1 MVTSLLASTKW
12 YPILFDSPLNAVRSV
27 ATWLTVAIAISALS
41 CVLVLKL
48 LKKDETLAKLLK
60 YGLMSVIVYAAVVGI
75 VLLALT
81 FAEDGI
87 VVMLFVPLLIL
98 LLAVAGSAVT
108 LFLKRN
114 KLIYVICGSV
124 TGAAL
129 VAVLVCMGVYSAD
142 SVQMNDQIALYVCA
156 AGLTAA
162 VIVTAIFC
170 DGKNKFKFDS
180 KSISYAA
187 ICIAM
192 SFALSYMRIVR
203 MPQGGSITP
212 ASLLPLM
219 LYAFMFGPKKG
230 VFAGF
235 IYGILQAF
243 QSSDGVIHP
252 AQFVLDYPAAFACI
266 GLAGLFANL
275 KALEKLPQVQFLLG
289 GIVAGLGRF
298 VMHFISGTFAFGIYA
313 PEGQPAWLYSLGYQA
328 GYVLP
333 DIAIAVAIG
342 VFVLCSPAI
351 VRLVRK
357 VNAVKPAAAVETAQ
371 PAEAETTAEN

>member
-27 ATWLTVAIAISALS
+27 ATWLTVAIAIAFVLCAL
-41 CVLVLKL
+41 L
-48 LKKDETLAKLLK
+48 LKGETRTKFLK
-60 YGLMSVIVYAAVVGI
+60 IGLISVIVYATAVGVT
-75 VLLALT
+75 LLALT

-87 VVMLFVPLLIL
+87 VTILFVPILIL
-98 LLAVAGSAVT
+98 LVAVGASGIT
-108 LFLKRN
+108 LYFVRN
-114 KLIYVICGSV
+114 KLAYIICGSV

-129 VAVLVCMGVYSAD
+129 IAVLVCMGINSAD
-142 SVQMNDQIALYVCA
+142 SVELGDQIGLYVGA
-156 AGLTAA
+156 VVLSAA
-162 VIVTAIFC
+162 VVVAAFLTDKSKA
-170 DGKNKFKFDS
+170 GFDS
-180 KSISYAA
+180 KSIAYAA

-203 MPQGGSITP
+203 MPQGGSITI

-235 IYGILQAF
+235 IYGLLQSF
-243 QSSDGVIHP
+243 QDPWIIHP

-266 GLAGLFANL
+266 GLAGLFYNF
-275 KALEKLPQVQFLLG
+275 KKLEKLPQIQFLLG
-289 GIVAGLGRF
+289 AVIAGLGRF
-298 VMHFISGTFAFGIYA
+298 LMHFISGTFAFGSSA

-333 DIAIAVAIG
+333 DIAIAIAIG
-342 VFVLCSPAI
+342 VLVLCSPQIVKI
-351 VRLVRK
+351 VRK
-357 VNAVKPAAAVETAQ
+357 FNAVKPAAANASSDELQNVDEDGKTQ
-371 PAEAETTAEN
+371 N

>member
-1 MVTSLLASTKW
+1 MVTSLLASAKW

-27 ATWLTVAIAISALS
+27 ATWLTVAIAVAF
-41 CVLVLKL
+41 VLCAIL
-48 LKKDETLAKLLK
+48 LKGEKRAKFLK
-60 YGLMSVIVYAAVVGI
+60 YGLLSVIVYAAVVGI

-81 FAEDGI
+81 FDEDGI

-114 KLIYVICGSV
+114 KLIYVICGGV

-156 AGLTAA
+156 VGLTAA
-162 VIVTAIFC
+162 VIVTAVLT
-170 DGKNKFKFDS
+170 DRKNKFEFDS

-219 LYAFMFGPKKG
+219 LYSFMFGPKKG

-243 QSSDGVIHP
+243 QSSGEVIHP

-275 KALEKLPQVQFLLG
+275 KALYKLPQVQFLLG
-289 GIVAGLGRF
+289 GTVAGLGRF

-333 DIAIAVAIG
+333 DIAIAIAVG

-357 VNAVKPAAAVETAQ
+357 VNAVKPAAAEVTAQ
-371 PAEAETTAEN
+371 PAEAEITPEN